1 MTFQLVNLNSGSLSS
16 MSRTLFS
23 VQFLIYDSPIF
34 NNHKIKSNFSFW
46 PFHSWKSSFTY
57 FSKLSLVWNIKF
69 SPGMFSHHF
78 LQFLPS
84 NPLLPSSY
92 ADNPMLNVILTFFIF
107 VFFRLIL
114 YIKILSKTNF
124 SCYNLFSPLL
134 LHPVSNLFNCC

>member
-1 MTFQLVNLNSGSLSS
+1 

-34 NNHKIKSNFSFW
+34 STHKIKSNFSFW
-46 PFHSWKSSFTY
+46 LFHSWKSSFTY

-84 NPLLPSSY
+84 IPLLPSSY
-92 ADNPMLNVILTFFIF
+92 ADNPTLNVILTFFIF